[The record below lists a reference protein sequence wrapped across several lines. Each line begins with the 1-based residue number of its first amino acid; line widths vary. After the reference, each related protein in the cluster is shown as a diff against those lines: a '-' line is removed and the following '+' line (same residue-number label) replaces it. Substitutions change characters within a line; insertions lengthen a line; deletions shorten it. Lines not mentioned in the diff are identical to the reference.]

1 MNQIIREPINALTHL
16 IGAILSVA
24 ALVAM
29 IIKAGSA
36 ASAASVT
43 AVCIFGVSLI
53 LLYSASTLYHSVIA
67 RDSVIAFFRRLDHSM
82 IFVLIAG
89 SYTPFCLISLNN
101 KTGWTLFIIV
111 SLIAL
116 LGIAFKM
123 VWFNCPRWLSTAL
136 YIFMGW
142 MAVFVFSPLA
152 GSLETGGLV
161 LLVAGGGLYTIGG
174 VIYALKPSWMQIK
187 QMGFHEIFHIFI
199 LLGSLSHFLSVF
211 LYVL

>member
-1 MNQIIREPINALTHL
+1 MKHVIREPINALTHL
-16 IGAILSVA
+16 AGAVLSIA
-24 ALVAM
+24 ALAALIV
-29 IIKAGSA
+29 KALDTHSVSA
-36 ASAASVT
+36 LAAVT
-43 AVCIFGVSLI
+43 IFGISLI
-53 LLYSASTLYHSVIA
+53 LLYSASALYHSIIA

-101 KTGWTLFIIV
+101 KTGWTLFTAV

-123 VWFNCPRWLSTAL
+123 IWFNCPRWLSTAL

-152 GSLETGGLV
+152 SSMETGGLA
-161 LLVAGGGLYTIGG
+161 LLVAGGILYTIGG
-174 VIYALKPSWMQIK
+174 IIYALKPDWMQIK
-187 QMGFHEIFHIFI
+187 QLGFHEIFHVFI
-199 LLGSLSHFLSVF
+199 LFGSLAHFLSVF